1 MIEEKVVVG
10 KGGEFPLDGLLT
22 LPKEAKDTEE
32 KDASPI
38 PALPAVVLVQ
48 GSGASDK
55 DSTVYA
61 IKPFK
66 DLAEGLAERGIAAVR
81 YDKRTYTHGEK
92 MAKNPALTVRE
103 ETIEDAILAAQ
114 ILKDDPRIDPD
125 HIYIVGLSMGAMLAP
140 RIDAE
145 GGDFA
150 GLVLLA
156 GSTRRL
162 EEIMKSQIEEA
173 MDKLNPLFRW
183 MARLQSKR
191 MLAKFDTM
199 YDLSD
204 EEAQKTPIVGKRANA
219 YYFIEAGRKP
229 ASDYLKKL
237 EKPVLVMYGDK
248 DFHGSVEGHFK
259 PYKELLSHN
268 DKASFKL
275 YPGLNHV
282 FMPSVYND
290 ITKARKEYSV
300 KQHVVPEVI
309 DDIADWIK
317 GDKKP
322 KATDEKKQEA
332 KDEKKED

>member
-1 MIEEKVVVG
+1 MIEEKVVIG
-10 KGGEFPLDGLLT
+10 EGGDFPLDGLLT
-22 LPKEAKDTEE
+22 LPSEAKNSKE
-32 KDASPI
+32 KPAASM
-38 PALPAVVLVQ
+38 PAVAPAVVLVQ

-66 DLAEGLAERGIAAVR
+66 DLAEGLAQRGVAALR
-81 YDKRTYTHGEK
+81 YDKRTYTYGEK
-92 MAKNPALTVRE
+92 MVKDPSLTVRE

-114 ILKDDPRIDPD
+114 LLKDDPRIDPEQV
-125 HIYIVGLSMGAMLAP
+125 YIVGLSMGAMLAP

-162 EEIMKSQIEEA
+162 EEIMKAQIEESIE
-173 MDKLNPLFRW
+173 KFNPVLRW
-183 MARLQSKR
+183 IARLQSKK
-191 MLAKFDTM
+191 MLEKFDKM
-199 YDLSD
+199 YELSD
-204 EEAQKTPIVGKRANA
+204 EEAQKTFIVGKRVNA
-219 YYFIEAGRKP
+219 YYFVEAGRKP

-259 PYKELLSHN
+259 PYKELLTHN
-268 DKASFKL
+268 NQASFKL

-322 KATDEKKQEA
+322 KIEG
-332 KDEKKED
+332 EKKED